1 MIYIAGIVAGLL
13 SLWFTHWAFWPQRS
27 LPGNRVR
34 YTKLRLHLRLHPGRG
49 FATLVEL
56 WLFWS
61 KTAML
66 RHSRRARGDLSFWQR
81 LRHPK
86 EHSVFIGRGHWR
98 HALRILAELH
108 TLILSPPRM
117 GKTAW
122 LARMILRYP
131 GPLACTSI
139 KDDLFR
145 FTSGIRARTGR
156 IHVFNPQ
163 NIGGIRSTFAINV
176 VAGCQVKETAIRRAQ
191 TLVNAVD
198 YSKMKDGDWFR
209 DKASQVL
216 EALLY
221 AAALFNGDLRM
232 ISGWVRVST
241 EEAQERLKA
250 DNSIEMAGALFELEK
265 APAEK
270 TTATIRMV
278 LSQILGF
285 MSDPAVAASV
295 LPFQG
300 PGFDPGRFVRSR
312 DTLYLITNSDQ
323 DQSPLAPLFALILG
337 EIKHAATMIA
347 QETGKGRLRRP
358 LGYFLDEIKQCAPVP
373 VDKWLASVGGLGL
386 QIFTVV
392 HDVAQLRSRWGDN
405 GAQIIVDTCGVKV
418 LLPGIQDART
428 LDDIEKICG
437 KVSFTHKGQGRHTP
451 EHPVVTEHPVID
463 AGTLRQLPDKF
474 GLVIR
479 ANLAPV
485 IARLPRVW
493 NTWDYRWARMRGDD
507 IAQVLSVA
515 EQHAIDDQVTAQV
528 LEQLEDVP
536 ALPVV
541 RGNGHNPSAYPWAER
556 LCPSPR
562 KAGTPQTSPS

>member
-1 MIYIAGIVAGLL
+1 MLNAIVILCTISAVVVWYLYW
-13 SLWFTHWAFWPQRS
+13 SVRPQRR

-34 YTKLRLHLRLHPGRG
+34 YTKLRLHLRMHPGRG

-66 RHSRRARGDLSFWQR
+66 RHSKRARRDLSFWQR

-86 EHSVFIGRGHWR
+86 EHSVFIGRAHWR

-122 LARMILRYP
+122 LARIILRYP

-145 FTSGIRARTGR
+145 YTSGIRARKGR

-163 NIGGIRSTFAINV
+163 NIGEIPSTFAINV
-176 VAGCQVKETAIRRAQ
+176 VAGCHVKETAIRRAQ

-198 YSKMKDGDWFR
+198 YSKMKDGDWFK
-209 DKASQVL
+209 DKAAQVL

-221 AAALFNGDLRM
+221 AAALMNGDLRV
-232 ISGWVRVST
+232 ISNWVRFST
-241 EEAQERLKA
+241 EDAQDTLRA
-250 DNSIEMAGALFELEK
+250 DNSVEMAGALFELERS
-265 APAEK
+265 PAEK
-270 TTATIRMV
+270 STATVRMC
-278 LSQILGF
+278 LTQILGF

-295 LPFQG
+295 LPMEG
-300 PGFDPGRFVRSR
+300 LGFDPWAFVTSR

-323 DQSPLAPLFALILG
+323 DQSPLAPLFALILS
-337 EIKHAATMIA
+337 EIKHEATMIA
-347 QETGKGRLRRP
+347 QESRKGRLRRP
-358 LGYFLDEIKQCAPVP
+358 LGFLLDEIKQCAPVP

-405 GAQIIVDTCGVKV
+405 GGQIILDTCGVKMI
-418 LLPGIQDART
+418 LPGVQDDRT
-428 LDDIEKICG
+428 LESLEKICG
-437 KVSFTHKGQGRHTP
+437 KVSFSQRGQQHK
-451 EHPVVTEHPVID
+451 TEHAVIE
-463 AGTLRQLPDKF
+463 AGTIRQLPDKF
-474 GLVIR
+474 GLVV
-479 ANLAPV
+479 ASNKAPV

-493 NTWDYRWARMRGDD
+493 NAWAYRWARLTGHDV
-507 IAQVLSVA
+507 AQVLGVR
-515 EQHAIDDQVTAQV
+515 EQQRKQV
-528 LEQLEDVP
+528 LEQSELAP
-536 ALPVV
+536 ALPADVPSTS
-541 RGNGHNPSAYPWAER
+541 GNGHKASYPWADR
-556 LCPSPR
+556 LWPATRRRATRP
-562 KAGTPQTSPS
+562 T